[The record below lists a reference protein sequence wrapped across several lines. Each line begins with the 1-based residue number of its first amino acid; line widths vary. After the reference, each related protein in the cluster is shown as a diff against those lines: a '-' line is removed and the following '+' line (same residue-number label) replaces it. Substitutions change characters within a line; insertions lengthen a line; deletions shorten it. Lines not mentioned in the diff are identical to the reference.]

1 MIDIFLHT
9 AFCYISGYFLRLPSQ
24 KGIIESKLMNIFM
37 ASKSLLKKVG
47 VPFHEVPEHERG
59 NLAYIKKKNPPSH
72 VSVSILAKVHS
83 DHFLS
88 IKT

>member
-1 MIDIFLHT
+1 MREEIWLT
-9 AFCYISGYFLRLPSQ
+9 L
-24 KGIIESKLMNIFM
+24 
-37 ASKSLLKKVG
+37 
-47 VPFHEVPEHERG
+47 
-59 NLAYIKKKNPPSH
+59 KKKNPPSH